1 MSRHLKQRCERFYKW
16 RINRMQK
23 QKLYLKTII
32 KMYRDLL
39 RENVVK
45 IGGPAHMR
53 MRELLDRLRS
63 R

>member
-1 MSRHLKQRCERFYKW
+1 
-16 RINRMQK
+16 MQK

-63 R
+63 K